1 MFIRY
6 FQKGFNFS
14 QDGPGNR
21 LVYHLQGCNLRCPW
35 CSNPEGMDFARP
47 AREETP
53 EAVAKAVLSGRPMF
67 FDGGGLTLT
76 GGECTAQLEA
86 VKTLLSLVRAEGV
99 NTCIETNATSPA
111 FAEILPLLDQLI
123 CDFKHSD
130 PEAHRKWTGL
140 DNTLIKQN
148 IASAVA
154 TGMPVAVRIPLIHGV
169 NDSDEALSGFLAFF
183 APLAAHKNV
192 TLEILRYHEY
202 GKDKWKKL
210 GREYT
215 MRDAF
220 VTPERA
226 AEFEK
231 AIQSVG
237 IQVIRT

>member
-1 MFIRY
+1 MVIRY

-53 EAVAKAVLSGRPMF
+53 EAVAKAVLSARPMF

-76 GGECTAQLEA
+76 GGECTAQAEA
-86 VKTLLSLVRAEGV
+86 VKTLLALVRGGGV
-99 NTCIETNATSPA
+99 NTCIETNASSPA
-111 FAEILPLLDQLI
+111 FAEILPLLDYLI
-123 CDFKHSD
+123 CDFKHPD
-130 PEAHRKWTGL
+130 LDEHRKWTGL
-140 DNTLIKQN
+140 DNARIKQN
-148 IASAVA
+148 IALAVRS
-154 TGMPVAVRIPLIHGV
+154 GMPVAMRIPLIHGV
-169 NDSDEALSGFLAFF
+169 NDSDEALQGFLDFL
-183 APLAAHKNV
+183 APLAAHENV

-202 GKDKWKKL
+202 GKDKWKQL

-220 VTPERA
+220 VAPERA
-226 AEFEK
+226 ALFEK
-231 AIQSVG
+231 EIQSAG
-237 IQVIRT
+237 IRVIHT